1 CRRPLTGEQ
10 SKTPIAFMA
19 ELPTINLALYAQ
31 TDVGMVRSGNEDN
44 FLILDLSSGRNW
56 IASEEEPPELL
67 TYAQGYY
74 GSLMAVSDGMGGA
87 LAGEVASRMAVE
99 TVRDRMLQLQAHE
112 VYSRLSFHERLRLSI
127 EEANIQIHSES
138 TTNPAHK
145 GLGATFTAVAALGA
159 DIYFGQVGDSRAY
172 MIRKNEIARITKD
185 QSLVQQLID
194 AGQITEEEAET
205 HSYRNVILQAL
216 GAHSTVNVEVSRLT
230 LCNRDTLVICSDGLS
245 GKVHQDEILQIIHE
259 SQDFKSACQR
269 LINLA
274 NERGGEDNIT
284 VVIAQFSGDGLAEP
298 ESAAMEPQSL
308 ARSPDTPSEINWGN
322 AAETTD
328 HLTRPSAPTDDL
340 SQIANATTTEPLP
353 VPAAQSASK
362 ADSAATARLTTHTT
376 DPLNP
381 PGQTTAVFSVED
393 LNDDPSASPTP
404 SELPSL
410 QARTAPLEA
419 ALDATAEAMSHDARA
434 AHPQNSTAPLTHNSA
449 TAKAVSKP
457 LSKPAEPPAYS
468 TASKSPSSEGR
479 SRRNIF
485 IVTVLLALVI
495 GGSIIGGYSYVKQQ
509 AQAEEQQARKDENQK
524 KKNIQIG
531 GLREKIHELNQRLQ
545 VPDKPSSQ
553 KKRDISEN
561 LDRLSQRLDEIN
573 KMSLDQLNE
582 IRQECEEIG
591 KELEKIEAEVDN
603 LQGLLPPLDTN
614 RDPIKI

>member
-1 CRRPLTGEQ
+1 
-10 SKTPIAFMA
+10 MA

-44 FLILDLSSGRNW
+44 FLILDLSTGRNW
-56 IASEEEPPELL
+56 IANEEEPPELL

-74 GSLMAVSDGMGGA
+74 GTLMAVSDGMGGA

-112 VYSRLSFHERLRLSI
+112 IYSRLPFHERLRLSI

-145 GLGATFTAVAALGA
+145 GLGATFTAVAAIGA

-172 MIRKNEIARITKD
+172 MIRKNHIARITKD

-216 GAHSTVNVEVSRLT
+216 GAHSSVNVEVSYLT
-230 LCNRDTLVICSDGLS
+230 LCDQDTLVICSDGLS
-245 GKVHQDEILQIIHE
+245 GKVHQDEILQIIQE

-274 NERGGEDNIT
+274 NDRGGEDNIT
-284 VVIAQFSGDGLAEP
+284 VVIAQFSGNGLALP
-298 ESAAMEPQSL
+298 ESPAMEPQSL
-308 ARSPDTPSEINWGN
+308 ARSPDTPTELNWGGGP
-322 AAETTD
+322 ETD
-328 HLTRPSAPTDDL
+328 QLKGPMAPTDDL
-340 SQIANATTTEPLP
+340 SKIADAQTTEPLP
-353 VPAAQSASK
+353 VPAAQSAPK
-362 ADSAATARLTTHTT
+362 ADLATAKLATHTT

-381 PGQTTAVFSVED
+381 PAQTTAVFAPED
-393 LNDDPSASPTP
+393 LNDDPSASPAP
-404 SELPSL
+404 P
-410 QARTAPLEA
+410 AKTAPLES
-419 ALDATAEAMSHDARA
+419 TSNDARPV
-434 AHPQNSTAPLTHNSA
+434 HQQNSTMPLAHNSA
-449 TAKAVSKP
+449 AAKAVSKP
-457 LSKPAEPPAYS
+457 LSKPAEPLAYAK
-468 TASKSPSSEGR
+468 ASNSPSIEGR

-495 GGSIIGGYSYVKQQ
+495 GGSIIGGYTYVKQQ
-509 AQAEEQQARKDENQK
+509 ARAEEQQAQKEKDENQK
-524 KKNIQIG
+524 QKNIRIG

-545 VPDKPSSQ
+545 VPNKPSSQ
-553 KKRDISEN
+553 KKRDISES

-573 KMSLDQLNE
+573 KMSLDQLSE
-582 IRQECEEIG
+582 IGQGCEEIG

-603 LQGLLPPLDTN
+603 LHGRLPTLETN